1 VLRIE
6 TFRLAEEFDFMI
18 TAPRNCWFGPR
29 AATLLALGA
38 ALSTLSACVTA
49 PPLAPSPPP
58 PAPDAVVAQ
67 APQPPPNPQIFVYPN
82 NGQSADQLDR
92 DRYECNSW
100 AVKQTGFDPSQPQV
114 PPHERV
120 QVVAMGPPPGA
131 NTVAGAATGAVLGA
145 IVSPPRAAGGGAL
158 IGALAGA
165 IIGASADAANQQRT
179 EAIQQSYDQRDLQTQ
194 ARFEQRSRDYRRAI
208 SACLEGRGYTV
219 K

>member
-1 VLRIE
+1 MSNAPKNSWFSLRG
-6 TFRLAEEFDFMI
+6 T
-18 TAPRNCWFGPR
+18 
-29 AATLLALGA
+29 TLLSVGTL
-38 ALSTLSACVTA
+38 LCSLSACVTA
-49 PPLAPSPPP
+49 PPVAPEAPPP
-58 PAPDAVVAQ
+58 PPDAVVA
-67 APQPPPNPQIFVYPN
+67 AAPPPAPNAQIFVYPN
-82 NGQSADQLDR
+82 NSQSADQLDR
-92 DRYECNSW
+92 DRYECNNW
-100 AVKQTGFDPSQPQV
+100 AVKQSGFDPSQAQV

-120 QVVAMGPPPGA
+120 QVVAMGPPPGS

-158 IGALAGA
+158 LGALAGA

-179 EAIQQSYDQRDLQTQ
+179 ESIQQSYDQRDLQSQ

>member
-1 VLRIE
+1 MHDGPFRI
-6 TFRLAEEFDFMI
+6 AEDFDFMSSV
-18 TAPRNCWFGPR
+18 PMNSRFGGR
-29 AATLLALGA
+29 SARLLATGVL
-38 ALSTLSACVTA
+38 LSSLCACVTA
-49 PPLAPSPPP
+49 PPPVATSPPP
-58 PAPDAVVAQ
+58 PEAVVAQ
-67 APQPPPNPQIFVYPN
+67 APQPPPNLQIFVYPN
-82 NGQSADQLDR
+82 NGQSAEQLDR
-92 DRYECNSW
+92 DRYECNNW
-100 AVKQTGFDPSQPQV
+100 AVKQSGFDPSQAQV

-131 NTVAGAATGAVLGA
+131 NTVAGAANGAILGA
-145 IVSPPRAAGGGAL
+145 LVSPPRAAGGGAL

-179 EAIQQSYDQRDLQTQ
+179 EEIQQSYDQRDLQVQ

>member
-1 VLRIE
+1 MSN
-6 TFRLAEEFDFMI
+6 APMI
-18 TAPRNCWFGPR
+18 TRFGR
-29 AATLLALGA
+29 RSATLLAGGI
-38 ALSTLSACVTA
+38 ALSLLSACVTTP
-49 PPLAPSPPP
+49 PPLAASPPP
-58 PAPDAVVAQ
+58 PPDAVVAQ
-67 APQPPPNPQIFVYPN
+67 GPPPPPNPQIFVYPN
-82 NGQSADQLDR
+82 NGQNAEQLDR
-92 DRYECNSW
+92 DRYECNNW
-100 AVKQTGFDPSQPQV
+100 AVKQSGFDPSQSQV

-120 QVVAMGPPPGA
+120 QVVSMGPPPGA

-179 EAIQQSYDQRDLQTQ
+179 EEVQQSYDQRDLQVQ

>member
-1 VLRIE
+1 
-6 TFRLAEEFDFMI
+6 MS
-18 TAPRNCWFGPR
+18 TAQKNSWLGPR
-29 AATLLALGA
+29 GATLLALGA
-38 ALSTLSACVTA
+38 LLSSMSACVTA
-49 PPLAPSPPP
+49 PPVAATPPP
-58 PAPDAVVAQ
+58 PPPDAVVTE
-67 APQPPPNPQIFVYPN
+67 APPPAPNPQIFVYPN

-92 DRYECNSW
+92 DRYGCNSW
-100 AVKQTGFDPSQPQV
+100 AVKQSGFDPSQAQV

-120 QVVAMGPPPGA
+120 QVVAMGPPPGT

-179 EAIQQSYDQRDLQTQ
+179 EERTAAIQQSYDQRDLQTQ